1 MGGEHAME
9 HYNVCIGPNLT
20 CMNDLMNRMGQF
32 DHVEYHGKMV
42 KCRSACEDQINSLFV
57 TTSSYPNRKTLVYR
71 EEFCIVAKR
80 LVEKCNGPK
89 RKPLERE
96 YPQICSLLK
105 PLENITFCTNNNWD
119 IRRHLIPNCDSR
131 KCPIEDVI
139 LDYAKENLVMFNIF
153 IKDPYAKRFQKD
165 EKITKTSYIANSGG
179 LLGLC
184 MGFSLISGAEILF
197 HFVFGIFSAVFP
209 AGKKTANAAGSNG
222 SSNSGGGAKN
232 SSPSG
237 SASKKVKQ
245 SAAIMYGIEGD
256 MVMNSYEVTEE
267 GRGEDEEDEEEEEEF
282 ENQCCEHNYPCAA
295 EEEEEESHCCQNC
308 HFCCCQ
314 SQRLNGS
321 ALVHH
326 HHHLQQQHPQ
336 QVVVN
341 TASAAAVA
349 GYSSPPPF
357 SNALTTESSSD
368 ASALM
373 LPTTANSSNNPQNTG
388 SSSRLPAPPPPP
400 AAVAGAASTGG
411 MRPPP
416 PPVPSHPVHVL
427 HHHHCAMSNF
437 HHNNIGGGVGSRS
450 DGGGGGGGGGGG
462 VNKNAVCHT
471 VLNGDTNKMCVGPER
486 II

>member
-295 EEEEEESHCCQNC
+295 EEEEEEESHCCQNC

-450 DGGGGGGGGGGG
+450 DGGGGG